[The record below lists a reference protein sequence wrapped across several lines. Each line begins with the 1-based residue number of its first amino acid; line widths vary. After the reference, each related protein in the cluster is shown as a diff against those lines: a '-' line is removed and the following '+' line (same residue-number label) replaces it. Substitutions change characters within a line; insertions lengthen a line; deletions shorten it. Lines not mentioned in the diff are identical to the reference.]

1 MEIAKCSYG
10 GWDNCLEISNE
21 QVKLLITLDVG
32 PRVIFY
38 GFADGQNIFKNFDE
52 LMGLTGGDEWRI
64 YGGHR
69 LWHSPEVAPR
79 TYSPD
84 NEPVNYEREKNK
96 IILNCPVEADNKLK
110 KIIEVELDENSSE
123 VKLSHKIFNMD
134 LWDKEFSSW
143 CLSVMAPEGRAII
156 PQEPYL
162 GHGDGSFGPAR
173 PLVLWPYTNMADPRF
188 SWGEKYIQMREDSNF
203 ESKQK
208 IGLLNKSGWA
218 AYALKGDLFLKK
230 HDYDADAEYPDYNC
244 NSEFFTMPG
253 MLEMETLSPLKRVAP
268 GEYLE
273 NVEIWQLFKLDVS
286 EDEDD
291 IDAKILPLL

>member
-1 MEIAKCSYG
+1 MEIVKCSYG

-38 GFADGQNIFKNFDE
+38 GFIDGQNMFKNFDE
-52 LMGLTGGDEWRI
+52 QMGLTGGDEWRI

-69 LWHSPEVAPR
+69 LWHAPEVEAR

-96 IILNCPVEADNKLK
+96 IILDCPIEADNKIK
-110 KIIEVELDENSSE
+110 KVIEIELDENSTQ
-123 VKLSHKIFNMD
+123 VKLSHKIYNMD
-134 LWDKEFSSW
+134 AWDKEFSSW

-162 GHGDGSFGPAR
+162 AHGDGSFGPAR

-188 SWGEKYIQMREDSNF
+188 NWGEKYIQMKEDSNF
-203 ESKQK
+203 DSKQK
-208 IGLLNKSGWA
+208 VGLLNKLGWA

-230 HDYDADAEYPDYNC
+230 YDYDADADYPDYNC

-273 NVEIWQLFKLDVS
+273 NNETWQLFKLDVS
-286 EDEDD
+286 EDEAD
-291 IDAKILPLL
+291 IDAKILPLI